1 MGYPTYAITIRRT
14 EHRKH
19 QSSILG
25 EDVMLTWVSDPCLN
39 SFSNVKI
46 ICNTMCYQKHQK
58 VIDNSCADVSGSGN
72 PAGLYVAQVFLQVS
86 TQVVL

>member
-1 MGYPTYAITIRRT
+1 
-14 EHRKH
+14 
-19 QSSILG
+19 
-25 EDVMLTWVSDPCLN
+25 
-39 SFSNVKI
+39 
-46 ICNTMCYQKHQK
+46 MCYQKHQK